1 MSNADTELEVKF
13 YVSRLEELE
22 ARLITLGAQLSEP
35 RVHEIN
41 LRFDTHDQTL
51 LNTGRLLRLR
61 QDSRA
66 RVTYKGV
73 GSIIGGARM
82 RQELE
87 FTVSDFNTARALF
100 EALEYQMTMMYEKNR
115 TSYKLGNVD
124 VVLDEMPYGNF
135 VEIEG
140 PDGESIRQV
149 AQQLDLNWE
158 TRILSSYVI
167 LFEEARK
174 LLGFTFRDLSFEN
187 FRGMKITPA
196 VLGVQIADKKM

>member
-100 EALEYQMTMMYEKNR
+100 EALEYQMTMMYEKIVR
-115 TSYKLGNVD
+115 FISFGMWIWFWMRCLT
-124 VVLDEMPYGNF
+124 
-135 VEIEG
+135 EILLR
-140 PDGESIRQV
+140 SK
-149 AQQLDLNWE
+149 DLTVKASGKWLSNW
-158 TRILSSYVI
+158 I
-167 LFEEARK
+167 
-174 LLGFTFRDLSFEN
+174 
-187 FRGMKITPA
+187 
-196 VLGVQIADKKM
+196 